1 MTLDTAPPGLRARFR
16 AAVEPRASGLP
27 NWRVVTWFPALITL
41 GAALLIALRISGTS
55 AGAWWQNF
63 GTGLDPRV
71 LLGGPR
77 PIRQDEWLTAQGWI
91 TSQIQQ
97 GFPVVNG
104 VFPGGM
110 DATVLMELPNL
121 DWSTAFRP
129 HLWGF
134 LLFGLDA
141 GTAWQWW
148 IPAIALVSGAYL
160 LVVTLVP
167 RRPITAAVVACA
179 VWMSP
184 MFQWWY
190 GPNQLWPTAWALLAM
205 AGLLFIVRDDR
216 LWVRLVWSVLL
227 GWLAVTAIIG
237 LYVPFLIPPLLV
249 FLVVAVGVVLNE
261 RPWSAAAA
269 RRLLGRLAPLLAAGV
284 AAGGVVVL
292 WVLTR
297 SATIESVTSTV
308 YPGERSDPTG
318 RLLVE
323 DPYLTGIGGAPWGQ
337 TFQTSAGSILGPNPS
352 ESAAAILLAVFLLPG
367 LIWLIVQGRR
377 RTGKLDLVMIAAT
390 VALLIMLAYLLVPG
404 WDALARILLLDRV
417 PVGRM
422 RMVFVT
428 LMPLFFALIARE
440 VDAYPDRRRWI
451 PAAISTV
458 LALVLIAIPLQ
469 AIAVLDPEVLD
480 VSVLWPIA
488 AVAIVASVVLIYH
501 SRMIALSAVSLLVAS
516 LAIGA
521 AVNPFYVGS
530 FDLRETDAGAAM
542 LSIDGAEPGEWVG
555 VGSQTVAALVVATGV
570 SGYNGFQTYPA
581 DEMWEQI
588 DPDGGDE
595 QIWNRL
601 AHVRWTWGEG
611 EPVFEAPQRDMIV
624 GGFDACSDF
633 AQEHIEYVVSDEV
646 PLSTACLRPLD
657 DLRQGASSIQLYEI
671 VPASAPGSQP

>member
-1 MTLDTAPPGLRARFR
+1 MTAAPDRPRLRDRWSR
-16 AAVEPRASGLP
+16 WVEPRASGLP
-27 NWRVVTWFPALITL
+27 NWRVVTWFPALIAL
-41 GAALLIALRISGTS
+41 GASLLIALRISGTS

-71 LLGGPR
+71 ILGGPR

-97 GFPVVNG
+97 GFPVING

-110 DATVLMELPNL
+110 DATVLMELPSL

-134 LLFGLDA
+134 LLFGLDT

-160 LVVTLVP
+160 LVVTIVP

-190 GPNQLWPTAWALLAM
+190 GPNQLWPTAWSLLAM
-205 AGLLFIVRDDR
+205 AGMLWIVRDDR
-216 LWVRLVWSVLL
+216 LWVRITWSVLL
-227 GWLAVTAIIG
+227 GWLAVTAVIG
-237 LYVPFLIPPLLV
+237 LYVPFLVPPLLV
-249 FLVVAVGVVLNE
+249 FLIVAIGIVVGE
-261 RPWSAAAA
+261 RPWSGQAA
-269 RRLLGRLAPLLAAGV
+269 RRLLGRLAPLLIAGAAAG
-284 AAGGVVVL
+284 AVVVL

-297 SATIESVTSTV
+297 SATIEAVTSTV

-323 DPYLTGIGGAPWGQ
+323 DPFLTGIAGAPWGQ

-367 LIWLIVQGRR
+367 MIWMIVRARR
-377 RTGKLDLVMIAAT
+377 RTGRYDAVLIAAT
-390 VALLIMLAYLLVPG
+390 AALLLMLAYLLVPG

-417 PVGRM
+417 PVGRL

-440 VDAYPDRRRWI
+440 VDAHPDRRRWV
-451 PAAISTV
+451 PALIS
-458 LALVLIAIPLQ
+458 LALTLVLIAVPLQ
-469 AIAVLDPEVLD
+469 AISALDPDVLA

-488 AVAIVASVVLIYH
+488 AAAIVASVVLIYH
-501 SRMIALSAVSLLVAS
+501 PRTIPLSAVSLLVAS

-521 AVNPFYVGS
+521 AVNPLYVGS

-542 LSIDGAEPGEWVG
+542 LQVDSDERGEWVG
-555 VGSQTVAALVVATGV
+555 VGSQAVAALVVATGV

-611 EPVFEAPQRDMIV
+611 EPMFEAPQRDMIV

-633 AQEHIEYVVSDEV
+633 AQEHIEYVVSDET
-646 PLSTACLRPLD
+646 PLDSDCLRPLA
-657 DLRQGASSIQLYEI
+657 DLRQGASSIQLYAI
-671 VPASAPGSQP
+671 APPSEG

>member
-1 MTLDTAPPGLRARFR
+1 MTDAPVRLSARDR
-16 AAVEPRASGLP
+16 WRVWVEPRSTGLP
-27 NWRVVTWFPALITL
+27 NWRVVTWFPALVSL
-41 GAALLIALRISGTS
+41 GAALLISLRISGTS
-55 AGAWWQNF
+55 SGAWWATF
-63 GTGLDPRV
+63 GTGVDPRV

-97 GFPVVNG
+97 GFPVING

-110 DATVLMELPNL
+110 DATVLMELPNA
-121 DWSTAFRP
+121 DWSTVFRP
-129 HLWGF
+129 HVWGF
-134 LLFGLDA
+134 FLFGLDG

-190 GPNQLWPTAWALLAM
+190 GPNQLWPTAWSLLAM
-205 AGLLFIVRDDR
+205 AGILWMVRDDR
-216 LWVRLVWSVLL
+216 LWLRLTWSALL
-227 GWLAVTAIIG
+227 GWLAVTAVIG
-237 LYVPFLIPPLLV
+237 LYVPFLVPPLLV
-249 FLVVAVGVVLNE
+249 FLFFAIGVVVNE
-261 RPWSAAAA
+261 RPFSAESA
-269 RRLLGRLAPLLAAGV
+269 RRLVRRLAPLLAAGV

-297 SATIESVTSTV
+297 AATIEAVTSTV

-318 RLLVE
+318 RLLAE
-323 DPYLTGIGGAPWGQ
+323 DPFLTGIGGAPWGQ

-352 ESAAAILLAVFLLPG
+352 ESAAAILLAVFLIPG
-367 LIWLIVQGRR
+367 MVWVLVRSRQ
-377 RTGKLDLVMIAAT
+377 RTGRIDFVLVGAL
-390 VALLIMLAYLLVPG
+390 VALLVMLAYLLVPG

-440 VDAYPDRRRWI
+440 VDAHVDRRRWV
-451 PAAISTV
+451 PAAISVGLT
-458 LALVLIAIPLQ
+458 LILIGIPLA
-469 AIAVLDPEVLD
+469 AIVNLDPEVLQL
-480 VSVLWPIA
+480 SVLWPIA
-488 AVAIVASVVLIYH
+488 AIAIVASVGLVYF
-501 SRMIALSAVSLLVAS
+501 SRTIPLAAVSLLVAS

-542 LSIDGAEPGEWVG
+542 IAVDADEPGEWVG
-555 VGSQTVAALVVATGV
+555 VGSQAVAALVVATGV

-581 DEMWEQI
+581 DTMWEQI

-595 QIWNRL
+595 EVWNRL
-601 AHVRWTWGEG
+601 AHVRWTWGDG

-633 AQEHIEYVVSDEV
+633 AQEQIKYVVSDEV
-646 PLSTACLRPLD
+646 PPSTSCLRPLA
-657 DLRQGASSIQLYEI
+657 DLQQGASSIQLYAV
-671 VPASAPGSQP
+671 VPAGQE

>member
-1 MTLDTAPPGLRARFR
+1 MTLDTAPPGFRARFR
-16 AAVEPRASGLP
+16 EALEPRASGLP
-27 NWRVVTWFPALITL
+27 NWRVVTWFPAVVTL

-55 AGAWWQNF
+55 AGAWWQTF

-134 LLFGLDA
+134 LLFGLDV

-205 AGLLFIVRDDR
+205 AGLLWIVRDDR
-216 LWVRLVWSVLL
+216 LWVRLVWSALL

-249 FLVVAVGVVLNE
+249 FLVVAVGVVLHE
-261 RPWSAAAA
+261 RPWSAAVA
-269 RRLLGRLAPLLAAGV
+269 RRLLGRLAPLLAAGA
-284 AAGGVVVL
+284 AAGAVVVL
-292 WVLTR
+292 WVITR

-318 RLLVE
+318 RLLAE

-367 LIWLIVQGRR
+367 LIWFIVQGKR
-377 RTGKLDLVMIAAT
+377 RTGRRDLVMVAAT

-404 WDALARILLLDRV
+404 WDSLARLLLLDRV

-458 LALVLIAIPLQ
+458 LTLVLIAIPLQ
-469 AIAVLDPEVLD
+469 AIAVLDPGVLD
-480 VSVLWPIA
+480 VSVLWPLA
-488 AVAIVASVVLIYH
+488 AVTIVASVVFIYH
-501 SRMIALSAVSLLVAS
+501 SSTIPLSAVNLLVAS

-521 AVNPFYVGS
+521 VVNPFYVGS

-542 LSIDGAEPGEWVG
+542 LSIDEAEPGEWVG
-555 VGSQTVAALVVATGV
+555 VGSQAVAALVVATGV

-595 QIWNRL
+595 QVWNRL
-601 AHVRWTWGEG
+601 AHVRWTWGVG

-633 AQEHIEYVVSDEV
+633 AQEHIEYVVSDEE
-646 PLSTACLRPLD
+646 PISTDCLRQLD

-671 VPASAPGSQP
+671 VPAGLAESQP